1 MKEQKK
7 VKLFTKVTDMNQEA
21 VDRIAAQNS
30 LPFPGGLVAQFSTID
45 LPETIEMGDRGKV
58 NVQLINQSP
67 APVTGPVTVK
77 LYISTDDIIDRGSG
91 DTLVNDA
98 LLISTVQEV
107 NLRPGESTTVNLDY
121 ANMTSVAAPGAYNLI
136 AEINQNNT
144 TKQISKLVSARGSDV
159 VLDWNATALNAI
171 QAEGKAGRGVAPTVG
186 SRLLAITSLSVYDAV
201 NAFDRTHTSY
211 AVESPAP
218 AGASEEAAAAA
229 AAHTTLVRLL
239 PNQTQLFDRQL
250 ALSLAEITD
259 SPQAKAEGVAFGR
272 FVADTILAQ
281 RANDGSSNN
290 NPYVPPDGDYVW
302 RPETQGPNQGVA
314 VGVNWGE
321 VKPFAIP
328 NTADFAPDGLD
339 GVPGTDRFVEELEE
353 VRVLGGK
360 QSTANTTVTRTPDQ
374 TEIAIFWADDRPDTF
389 RPYGQLNQIAE
400 EVSIREENTI
410 PENARLFAELN
421 VALADAGIVAWDA
434 KYNGPVIQPRPD
446 DLITGGFGEKHGI
459 SGTVTDPAWEPLL
472 PTPPF
477 PDYISG
483 HSTFGGAFAGVMTNF
498 FGENYSFPAV
508 SQEIL
513 GVTRTYNSFY
523 DAAFDDA
530 ISRVYGGVHVRES
543 TVDDAL
549 PTGLAIGNFVAQNLF
564 KTVG

>member
-1 MKEQKK
+1 
-7 VKLFTKVTDMNQEA
+7 MNQED
-21 VDRIAAQNS
+21 VDRIAAPNL
-30 LPFPGGLVAQFSTID
+30 LPLPGGLVAQFSTID
-45 LPETIEMGDRGKV
+45 LPQTIEMGDRGKV
-58 NVQLINQSP
+58 NVQLTNQSP

-77 LYISTDDIIDRGSG
+77 LYISTDEIIDRASDGK
-91 DTLVNDA
+91 LVNDG
-98 LLISTVQEV
+98 LLISTVAEV
-107 NLRPGESTTVNLDY
+107 NLRPGQSTTVSLDY

-136 AEINQNNT
+136 AEINHNNT
-144 TKQISKLVSARGSDV
+144 SKQISKLVSAKGSDV

-211 AVESPAP
+211 AVKTPAP
-218 AGASEEAAAAA
+218 AGASKEAAAAA
-229 AAHTTLVRLL
+229 AAYKVLVRLL

-259 SPQAKAEGVAFGR
+259 SPQAKAEGVAFGM
-272 FVADTILAQ
+272 FVADTILNS

-290 NPYVPPDGDYVW
+290 APYVPPAGDYVW
-302 RPETQGPNQGVA
+302 RPDTQGPNKDVA
-314 VGVNWGE
+314 LGPNWGK

-328 NTADFAPDGLD
+328 NTAAFAPNGLD
-339 GVPGTDRFVEELEE
+339 GVPGTNRFVQDLEQ
-353 VRVLGGK
+353 VRLLGGK

-374 TEIAIFWADDRPDTF
+374 TEIAIFWSDDRPDTF
-389 RPYGQLNQIAE
+389 RPYGQLNEIAE
-400 EVSIREENTI
+400 EVSIREKNTI
-410 PENARLFAELN
+410 PENARLFAQLN
-421 VALADAGIVAWDA
+421 VALADAAIVTWDA
-434 KYNGPVIQPRPD
+434 KYNSEVIQPRPD

-459 SGTVTDPAWEPLL
+459 SGTVTDPQWEPLL
-472 PTPPF
+472 NPTPPF

-483 HSTFGGAFAGVMTNF
+483 HSSFGGAFAGVMTNF
-498 FGENYSFPAV
+498 FGENYSFTAV

-513 GVTRTYNSFY
+513 GVTRSYNSFY
-523 DAAFDDA
+523 DAGFDDA

-549 PTGLAIGNFVAQNLF
+549 PTGLAVGNFVAQNLF

>member
-1 MKEQKK
+1 
-7 VKLFTKVTDMNQEA
+7 MNQDA
-21 VDRIAAQNS
+21 ANTIAAQNLIS
-30 LPFPGGLVAQFSTID
+30 FPGGLVAQFSKID
-45 LPETIEMGDRGKV
+45 LPKTIEMGDRGKV
-58 NVQLINQSP
+58 TVKLTNQGP
-67 APVTGPVTVK
+67 TTVTGPVTVK
-77 LYISTDDIIDRGSG
+77 LYISTDEVIDRAADGK
-91 DTLVNDA
+91 LVNDG
-98 LLISTVQEV
+98 LLISTVEQV
-107 NLRPGESTTVNLDY
+107 NLRPGQSTNVKLDY
-121 ANMTSVAAPGAYNLI
+121 DNITSVGAPAAYNLI

-144 TKQISKLVSARGSDV
+144 TKQISELVSAPGTDV

-171 QAEGKAGRGVAPTVG
+171 QAEGKAGRGVPPTLG

-201 NAFDRTHTSY
+201 NAFDRTHASY
-211 AVESPAP
+211 AVNTPAP
-218 AGASEEAAAAA
+218 VGASEKAAAAA
-229 AAHTTLVRLL
+229 AAHQALVRLL
-239 PNQTQLFDRQL
+239 PHQTQLFDRQL
-250 ALSLAEITD
+250 ALSLAEITG
-259 SPQAKAEGVAFGR
+259 SPQAKGQGVAFGR
-272 FVADTILAQ
+272 FVADTILAS
-281 RANDGSSNN
+281 RVNDGSSNN
-290 NPYVPPDGDYVW
+290 APYVPPDGDYVW

-314 VGVNWGE
+314 LGPNWGK

-410 PENARLFAELN
+410 PENARLLAELN
-421 VALADAGIVAWDA
+421 VALADAAIVAWDA

-459 SGTVTDPAWEPLL
+459 SGTVTDAEWEPLL

-508 SQEIL
+508 SQELL

-523 DAAFDDA
+523 DAGFDDA
-530 ISRVYGGVHVRES
+530 ISRIYGGVHVREA
-543 TVDDAL
+543 TIDDAL

-564 KTVG
+564 KTVA

>member
-1 MKEQKK
+1 
-7 VKLFTKVTDMNQEA
+7 MNQEA
-21 VDRIAAQNS
+21 ADTIGAQNL
-30 LPFPGGLVAQFSTID
+30 LPFSGGLVAQFSKID
-45 LPETIEMGDRGKV
+45 LPKTIEMGDRGKV
-58 NVQLINQSP
+58 TVKLTNQGP
-67 APVTGPVTVK
+67 TAVTGPVTVK
-77 LYISTDDIIDRGSG
+77 LYISTDEVIDRASDG
-91 DTLVNDA
+91 TLVNDA
-98 LLISTVQEV
+98 LLISTVEQV
-107 NLRPGESTTVNLDY
+107 NLRPGKSTNVKLDY
-121 ANMTSVAAPGAYNLI
+121 DNITSVGAPGAYNLI

-144 TKQISKLVSARGSDV
+144 TTQISELVSAPETDV

-171 QAEGKAGRGVAPTVG
+171 QAEGKAGRGVPPTLG

-201 NAFDRTHTSY
+201 NAFDGTHTSY
-211 AVESPAP
+211 AVNTPP
-218 AGASEEAAAAA
+218 PVGASEKAAAAA
-229 AAHTTLVRLL
+229 AAHQALVTLL

-259 SPQAKAEGVAFGR
+259 SPQAEAEGVAFGR
-272 FVADTILAQ
+272 FVADTILAE

-290 NPYVPPDGDYVW
+290 APYVPPDGDYVW
-302 RPETQGPNQGVA
+302 RPETQGPNKDVA
-314 VGVNWGE
+314 VGANWGQ
-321 VKPFAIP
+321 VQPFAIP

-339 GVPGTDRFVEELEE
+339 GVPGTDDFVQDLEE

-360 QSTANTTVTRTPDQ
+360 QSTANTTVTRTPEQ

-459 SGTVTDPAWEPLL
+459 SGTVTDAAWEPLL
-472 PTPPF
+472 NPTPPF

-483 HSTFGGAFAGVMTNF
+483 HSTFAGAFAGVMTNF

-508 SQEIL
+508 SQELL
-513 GVTRTYNSFY
+513 GVTRTYNSFS

-543 TVDDAL
+543 TVDDGL
-549 PTGLAIGNFVAQNLF
+549 STGLAIGNFVAQNLF
-564 KTVG
+564 KTVA

>member
-1 MKEQKK
+1 LKEHKK
-7 VKLFTKVTDMNQEA
+7 LKLFNKVTDMNQEA
-21 VDRIAAQNS
+21 VDRIAAQN
-30 LPFPGGLVAQFSTID
+30 LLAFPGGLVAQFSKID
-45 LPETIEMGDRGKV
+45 LPKTIEMGDRGKV
-58 NVQLINQSP
+58 TVKLTNEGS

-77 LYISTDDIIDRGSG
+77 LYISTDEIIDRAPDGK
-91 DTLVNDA
+91 LVNDA
-98 LLISTVQEV
+98 LLISTVEQV
-107 NLRPGESTTVNLDY
+107 NLRPGQSTNVKLDY
-121 ANMTSVAAPGAYNLI
+121 DNMTSVGAPGAYNLI

-144 TKQISKLVSARGSDV
+144 TKQISELVSATRSDV

-211 AVESPAP
+211 AVNTPAP
-218 AGASEEAAAAA
+218 VGASQEAAAAA
-229 AAHTTLVRLL
+229 AAHKALVTLL

-259 SPQAKAEGVAFGR
+259 SPQAEAAGVAFGNL
-272 FVADTILAQ
+272 VANTILAS

-290 NPYVPPDGDYVW
+290 APYVPPAGDYVW
-302 RPETQGPNQGVA
+302 RPDTQGPNQGVA
-314 VGVNWGE
+314 VGPNWGK

-328 NTADFAPDGLD
+328 NTAAFAPNGLD
-339 GVPGTDRFVEELEE
+339 GVPGTNRFVQELEE
-353 VRVLGGK
+353 VRRLGGK

-374 TEIAIFWADDRPDTF
+374 TEIAIFWADDRADTF
-389 RPYGQLNQIAE
+389 RPYGQLNEIAE
-400 EVSIREENTI
+400 EVSIREKNTI
-410 PENARLFAELN
+410 PENARLFAQLN

-434 KYNGPVIQPRPD
+434 KYNRQVIQPRPD
-446 DLITGGFGEKHGI
+446 DVITGGFAQQQGI
-459 SGTVTDPAWEPLL
+459 SGTVTDAAWAPLL

-483 HSTFGGAFAGVMTNF
+483 HATFGGAFAGVMTNF
-498 FGENYSFPAV
+498 FGENYSFKAV

-549 PTGLAIGNFVAQNLF
+549 PTGLAVGNFVAQNLF

>member
-1 MKEQKK
+1 
-7 VKLFTKVTDMNQEA
+7 MNQEV
-21 VDRIAAQNS
+21 VDTVAAQNLLAS
-30 LPFPGGLVAQFSTID
+30 QGGLVAQFSQID
-45 LPETIEMGDRGKV
+45 LPKTIEMGDRGKV
-58 NVQLINQSP
+58 TVKLTNEGS
-67 APVTGPVTVK
+67 ARVTGPVTVK
-77 LYISTDDIIDRGSG
+77 LYISTDETIDRAPDGK
-91 DTLVNDA
+91 LVNDA
-98 LLISTVQEV
+98 LLISTVEEV
-107 NLRPGESTTVNLDY
+107 NLRPGQSTTVKLDY
-121 ANMTSVAAPGAYNLI
+121 ANMTSVGAPGAYNLI

-144 TKQISKLVSARGSDV
+144 TKQISKLVSATQSDV

-171 QAEGKAGRGVAPTVG
+171 QAEGKAGRGVPPTVG

-201 NAFDRTHTSY
+201 NAFQGTDTSY
-211 AVESPAP
+211 AVKTPAP
-218 AGASEEAAAAA
+218 VGASKEAAAATA
-229 AAHTTLVRLL
+229 AYKVLVTLL

-259 SPQAKAEGVAFGR
+259 SPQAEAKGVAFGYL
-272 FVADTILAQ
+272 VADTILAS

-290 NPYVPPDGDYVW
+290 APYVPPDGDYVW
-302 RPETQGPNQGVA
+302 RPDTQGPNKGVA
-314 VGVNWGE
+314 LGPNWGK

-328 NTADFAPDGLD
+328 NTAAFAPNGLD
-339 GVPGTDRFVEELEE
+339 GVPGTDRFVKDLEE
-353 VRVLGGK
+353 VRRLGGK

-400 EVSIREENTI
+400 EVSIREKNTI

-421 VALADAGIVAWDA
+421 VALADAAIVAWDA
-434 KYNGPVIQPRPD
+434 KYNREVIQPRPD
-446 DLITGGFGEKHGI
+446 DLINGGFGEKHGI
-459 SGTVTDPAWEPLL
+459 SGTVTDPEWEPLL
-472 PTPPF
+472 NPTPPF

-498 FGENYSFPAV
+498 FGENYSFKAV

-513 GVTRTYNSFY
+513 GVTRTYKSFY

-549 PTGLAIGNFVAQNLF
+549 PTGLAVGNFVAQNLF